1 MMNGMRTLLATLLL
15 AVVVGGCAP
24 TTPPDG
30 SLPCNETIDQ
40 QRAVGFDIV
49 LEAALPVVG
58 WDATPVTVDS
68 GRECSQA
75 RLGPLWGA
83 GIRELRSAGAIF
95 ELPDKTGYSLVVYS
109 AAGLTLDNLA
119 YAFERG
125 ARGGRKTQGLSIVD
139 IKVGTWPAKQFTL
152 INGDHRQV
160 ITLFDTGEADRV
172 RALLTSDISNA
183 LIADRLAAYAAA
195 LQSP

>member
-1 MMNGMRTLLATLLL
+1 MMNGMRTLLATLL
-15 AVVVGGCAP
+15 CAP

>member
-1 MMNGMRTLLATLLL
+1 MKSGMRTILAAFLLGVA
-15 AVVVGGCAP
+15 AGACAP
-24 TTPPDG
+24 AAPPDG

-40 QRAVGFDIV
+40 QRAVGFDIA

-183 LIADRLAAYAAA
+183 LIADRLTAYAAA

>member
-1 MMNGMRTLLATLLL
+1 MRTLLAALLL
-15 AVVVGGCAP
+15 VVAASACAP
-24 TTPPDG
+24 ATPPDG

-40 QRAVGFDIV
+40 QRATGFDTV
-49 LEAALPVVG
+49 LEAALPVAG

-68 GRECSQA
+68 GRECSKA

-83 GIRELRSAGAIF
+83 GIRELRSAGAVF

-109 AAGLTLDNLA
+109 GEGLTLANLA

-125 ARGGRKTQGLSIVD
+125 ARGGRKTQGLNIAD
-139 IKVGTWPAKQFTL
+139 IQVGDWPGKEFTL

-160 ITLFDTGEADRV
+160 IVLFDTTEKNRV

-195 LQSP
+195 LATP

>member
-1 MMNGMRTLLATLLL
+1 MMRPMRRALFALL
-15 AVVVGGCAP
+15 VVVAAAACAP
-24 TTPPDG
+24 AAPPDG

-40 QRAVGFDIV
+40 QRAAGFDAA
-49 LEAALPVVG
+49 LEASLPVTT
-58 WDATPVTVDS
+58 WDATPITVDS
-68 GRECSQA
+68 GRECSPT

-95 ELPDKTGYSLVVYS
+95 ELPDKTGYTLVVYS
-109 AAGLTLDNLA
+109 ATGLTLENLA

-125 ARGGRKTQGLSIVD
+125 ARGGRKTQGLTITE
-139 IKVGTWPAKQFTL
+139 IEVGGWPGRQFTL

-160 ITLFDTGEADRV
+160 IVLFDAGEAHRV
-172 RALLTSDISNA
+172 RALLASDLSNA

-195 LQSP
+195 LGGE

>member
-1 MMNGMRTLLATLLL
+1 MMSGMRTLLAALLL
-15 AVVVGGCAP
+15 VVAACACAP
-24 TTPPDG
+24 AAPPDG

-40 QRAVGFDIV
+40 QRAVGFDTA
-49 LEAALPVVG
+49 LEAALPVAG

-68 GRECSQA
+68 GRECSQL

-95 ELPDKTGYSLVVYS
+95 ELPDKTGYSLVIYS
-109 AAGLTLDNLA
+109 ATGLTLDNLA

-125 ARGGRKTQGLSIVD
+125 ARGGRKTQGLKIAN
-139 IKVGTWPAKQFTL
+139 IEVGDWPGKQFTL
-152 INGDHRQV
+152 LNGDHRQV
-160 ITLFDTGEADRV
+160 ITLFDAGEPDRV
-172 RALLTSDISNA
+172 RGLLTSDISNT

-195 LQSP
+195 LR

>member
-1 MMNGMRTLLATLLL
+1 MRTLLAALLL
-15 AVVVGGCAP
+15 AIAAGACAP
-24 TTPPDG
+24 ATPPDG

-40 QRAVGFDIV
+40 QRAAGFDTL
-49 LEAALPVVG
+49 LEAAIPVAS

-68 GRECSQA
+68 GRECSPA

-95 ELPDKTGYSLVVYS
+95 ELPDKTGYTLVVYS
-109 AAGLTLDNLA
+109 ASGLTLANLA

-125 ARGGRKTQGLSIVD
+125 ARGGRKTQGLTIVD
-139 IKVGTWPAKQFTL
+139 VRVGNWPGKQFTL

-160 ITLFDTGEADRV
+160 ITLFDAGEPNRV

-195 LQSP
+195 LVTQ

>member
-1 MMNGMRTLLATLLL
+1 MINGMRTLLATLLL
-15 AVVVGGCAP
+15 AVVAGACAP
-24 TTPPDG
+24 ATPPDG
-30 SLPCNETIDQ
+30 SLPCNERIDQ

-49 LEAALPVVG
+49 LEAALPVAG

-95 ELPDKTGYSLVVYS
+95 ELPDKTGYSLVIYS
-109 AAGLTLDNLA
+109 ATGLTLDNLA

-125 ARGGRKTQGLSIVD
+125 ARGGRKTQGLTIVD
-139 IKVGTWPAKQFTL
+139 IKVGTWPAKQLTL

-172 RALLTSDISNA
+172 RGLLTSDISNA
-183 LIADRLAAYAAA
+183 LIAERLAAYAAA
-195 LQSP
+195 LQTP

>member
-1 MMNGMRTLLATLLL
+1 MMSGMRLMFAALLL
-15 AVVVGGCAP
+15 VVAAGACAP
-24 TTPPDG
+24 ATPPDG
-30 SLPCNETIDQ
+30 SLPCNEKIDQ
-40 QRAVGFDIV
+40 QRAAGFDTV
-49 LEAALPVVG
+49 LEGALPLVG

-68 GRECSQA
+68 GRECSQL

-109 AAGLTLDNLA
+109 ATGLTLENLT

-125 ARGGRKTQGLSIVD
+125 ARGGRKTQGLTIVD
-139 IKVGTWPAKQFTL
+139 IKVGDWPGKQFTL
-152 INGDHRQV
+152 LNGDHRQV

-172 RALLTSDISNA
+172 RALLASDISNA

-195 LQSP
+195 LK